1 MIKKQLCI
9 MLVTALLICIFPL
22 NASAKSPVDLSRVKF
37 SSGSEPLVFKFGN
50 LSMNGKL
57 EQVYPFTEDEIN
69 KIVNETLK
77 EEKLT
82 ELDIAE
88 AQKKVEKAKKAN
100 EFTKEDYERIK
111 NNIFM
116 SMDVVPAASQVSTVL
131 KDIDKYMNSSSWD
144 DIGTTSVDVL
154 EGSMTDWIKDTASG
168 YIDNTGEI
176 GEKFNTAVSHTGNLI
191 AVAGFCEMLVN
202 EHEITKQK
210 WKDIAEGANAKRLL
224 NDFYYKLQYKIDD
237 HKRVSNEAGWR
248 INFDQTMAG
257 RNLTFFGV
265 DSNYQT
271 WTLFMRLNQTEK
283 AELGSAAGRYEGFF
297 NITARNELR
306 EFRSRAHEAIKNMGS
321 FGEAI
326 KKMENTPGG
335 NVTLS
340 TSSEGTAR
348 ISRTI
353 DGTAEAIIDKA
364 GNITFSM
371 NAEQDGTL
379 VEISGITVDLNY
391 SIGNSTNFKGGGKM
405 SFTLS
410 ANKEEITIEG
420 GSNKMFL
427 TLPSSE
433 KFSHTINASG
443 SINAGWDKSI
453 WKSWDGTEK
462 TLKHAGK

>member
-1 MIKKQLCI
+1 MIKKQLCK
-9 MLVTALLICIFPL
+9 MLIIVLLISIFPI
-22 NASAKSPVDLSRVKF
+22 NASADSPVDLSRVKF
-37 SSGSEPLVFKFGN
+37 SSGSEPLVFEFGN
-50 LSMNGKL
+50 RSMAGKL
-57 EQVYPFTEDEIN
+57 VQVYPFTKEEIN
-69 KIVNETLK
+69 KIVEETLK

-111 NNIFM
+111 SNIFM
-116 SMDVVPAASQVSTVL
+116 SVDMVPAAAQVSSVV
-131 KDIDKYMNSSSWD
+131 KSIDKYMNSSSWD

-176 GEKFNTAVSHTGNLI
+176 GEKFNKAVNHTGNLI

-210 WKDIAEGANAKRLL
+210 WKDIAEGANAKRML

-237 HKRVSNEAGWR
+237 HKRVSNEAGWQ
-248 INFDQTMAG
+248 IEFDQAMAG

-271 WTLFMRLNQTEK
+271 WILVMTLKQIEK
-283 AELGSAAGRYEGFF
+283 AELGSAAGRYKGDFI
-297 NITARNELR
+297 ITARNELR

-326 KKMENTPGG
+326 KKMENTPGCTA
-335 NVTLS
+335 TLS
-340 TSSEGTAR
+340 TSSQGTANVYR
-348 ISRTI
+348 DIA
-353 DGTAEAIIDKA
+353 GTAEAIIDKT

-371 NAEQDGTL
+371 KTEFDTTTVDIN
-379 VEISGITVDLNY
+379 GITVDLNY
-391 SIGNSTNFKGGGKM
+391 SISNSKDFKGGGKT
-405 SFTLS
+405 SFTIS
-410 ANKEEITIEG
+410 ANKEEITIGG
-420 GSNKMFL
+420 GSNKIFL
-427 TLPSSE
+427 SLPST
-433 KFSHTINASG
+433 KFSHSINASG

-453 WKSWDGTEK
+453 WKDWDGTEK